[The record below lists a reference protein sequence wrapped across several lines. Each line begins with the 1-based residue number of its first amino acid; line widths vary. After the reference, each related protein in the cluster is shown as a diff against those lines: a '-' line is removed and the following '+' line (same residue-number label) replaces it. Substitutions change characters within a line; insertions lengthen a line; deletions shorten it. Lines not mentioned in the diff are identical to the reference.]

1 MDPGIYAVAWTLVF
15 YELFTSWQ
23 GEQEG
28 RREACVGSIMY
39 LHQSLL
45 LPPILFHHL
54 PAKIAWLTSLWL
66 PAACPKSPITLS
78 QHDSWHCQSLWDQQS
93 LALLHDSYWQMQQ
106 ECQGGLKESS
116 VVVLVLRWTARA
128 NVPKGS
134 HFHEKEPV
142 RFLEAA
148 YCGNEWENTNCEKKK
163 QFFLCFHTTTIK
175 ADFCERMCWGSSPPS
190 KQAVLQRTQ
199 GGHPPMQFHSDTVY
213 LEIASDPI
221 SGELS
226 LTRLAL
232 LQTPVST
239 GCLTCASD
247 QLV

>member
-1 MDPGIYAVAWTLVF
+1 MDPGVYAVAWTLVF

-23 GEQEG
+23 GEQKG
-28 RREACVGSIMY
+28 RTEACVGSIMY

-148 YCGNEWENTNCEKKK
+148 YCGNEWENTNCEKKNSFSSAFIPQQSKQTSVSECVEVPPHQVSK
-163 QFFLCFHTTTIK
+163 QFYSGHKVGI
-175 ADFCERMCWGSSPPS
+175 
-190 KQAVLQRTQ
+190 LQCNSIPT
-199 GGHPPMQFHSDTVY
+199 
-213 LEIASDPI
+213 
-221 SGELS
+221 LS
-226 LTRLAL
+226 IWRLP
-232 LQTPVST
+232 QIP
-239 GCLTCASD
+239 
-247 QLV
+247 